1 MDVGEV
7 VGSVV
12 VGLVVGASVGDVPGA
27 VVGRLVSVLPAVV
40 VETGVGVFLT
50 RVIEVQ
56 LPASELKEILSVS
69 PGGHTEK

>member
-1 MDVGEV
+1 M
-7 VGSVV
+7 V
-12 VGLVVGASVGDVPGA
+12 VGLVVGASVGDV
-27 VVGRLVSVLPAVV
+27 VGRVVSELPVVV

-69 PGGHTEK
+69 LGGHTEK